1 MESAPPTT
9 PGLPPPPRRTR
20 GKALLVLLGVFALG
34 LASGLVLD
42 RAWVARRNAE
52 LLPGPPSFLRQ
63 GDAMHTLME
72 QLHLSPEQRA
82 RVGSAIERGVEQFR
96 AMRQNVRPEF
106 FTIMEETRA
115 AIEAELTPEQRE
127 RFRRDTAPFMRH
139 RTRWMERHHREMGMN
154 PGSGMGGPGM
164 MGGMGGMRQ
173 RMEMRPGSKRE
184 AGPAARRP
192 SLPTPESGGQ
202 PVEEPSTRPDTP
214 ISSQ

>member
-1 MESAPPTT
+1 MDNASPTT
-9 PGLPPPPRRTR
+9 PGLPPPPRRAR

-34 LASGLVLD
+34 LGSGLVLD

-52 LLPGPPSFLRQ
+52 LLPGPPFFLRQ
-63 GDAMHTLME
+63 ADAMHTLME

-82 RVGSAIERGVEQFR
+82 RVGSAIERGVERFR

-139 RTRWMERHHREMGMN
+139 RTRWMERHHREMGM
-154 PGSGMGGPGM
+154 GP
-164 MGGMGGMRQ
+164 GGMGGMRQ
-173 RMEMRPGSKRE
+173 RMGMPPGSERE
-184 AGPAARRP
+184 SGPAAGPP
-192 SLPTPESGGQ
+192 SLPTPESRGA

-214 ISSQ
+214 TRSK